1 MATGDELI
9 RLAREMNPRVRVL
22 ARTDYVRDVP
32 PLKQAGATA
41 VYSGE
46 GEVGLAFVG
55 DILAVLGATPEQ
67 IDRERRRARVEL
79 FTGG

>member
-1 MATGDELI
+1 MATRCE
-9 RLAREMNPRVRVL
+9 A
-22 ARTDYVRDVP
+22 
-32 PLKQAGATA
+32 K
-41 VYSGE
+41 SGM
-46 GEVGLAFVG
+46 AFVG